1 MTDLLVRGRR
11 CLAAA
16 ALVLAMFAAS
26 CGGGGY
32 CGHYDDWRQAE
43 RDADRAEAAE
53 NISDLRK
60 AMDRRSASANKMWDA
75 APAGYTWA
83 DIRRAC

>member
-1 MTDLLVRGRR
+1 MADLLTRGRR

-43 RDADRAEAAE
+43 RDADRAEATE
-53 NISDLRK
+53 DISELRE
-60 AMDRRSASANKMWDA
+60 AMDRRSAAANKMWDA
-75 APAGYTWA
+75 APAGYGWD